1 MIGIKYRLKKL
12 PNYKNKKEEKEKEK
26 EKRVYI

>member
-1 MIGIKYRLKKL
+1 MIGNKYRLKKL

-26 EKRVYI
+26 RVYI

>member
-1 MIGIKYRLKKL
+1 MIDNKYKLKKL
-12 PNYKNKKEEKEKEK
+12 SNYKIKKEEKEK